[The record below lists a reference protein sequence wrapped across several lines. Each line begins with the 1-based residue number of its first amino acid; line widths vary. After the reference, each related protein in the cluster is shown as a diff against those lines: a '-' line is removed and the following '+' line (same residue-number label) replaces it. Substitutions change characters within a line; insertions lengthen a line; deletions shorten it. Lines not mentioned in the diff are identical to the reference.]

1 MFEKKHDSY
10 FIMKVFAYI
19 ATAVASIA
27 TYDIAYHF
35 SPPEVQIMGMPITA
49 ANIAMITLLTV
60 DGLYILLDNRLPYFK
75 TEASR
80 TWAVNFL
87 VMIWAVMLSL
97 NIASAVMNNTM
108 NTSVLGR
115 FSFVVYA
122 VKVVSLL
129 YLAFYTFIRTD
140 DPDTKRVV
148 IENQLHW
155 TREQGI
161 NTHLQTYSRQFAQV
175 GAKIIAMDQLA
186 ELVLKETGKDIESIL
201 GSDWQVKIGGAVFA
215 EIAATGTTGS
225 VTTGKKPTAKTTGS
239 LPPEPPMPTT
249 GSKTVPDSL
258 LAQGAHWLESL
269 KQRVNVATGKNT
281 GPEAAGSKVN
291 P

>member
-1 MFEKKHDSY
+1 MSEKKKDSY

-27 TYDIAYHF
+27 TYDIAFHF
-35 SPPEVQIMGMPITA
+35 SPPEVQIMGYAVTA
-49 ANIAMITLLTV
+49 ANIAFITLLTV
-60 DGLYILLDNRLPYFK
+60 DGLYVLLDNRLPHFK
-75 TEASR
+75 TESSR

-87 VMIWAVMLSL
+87 VLIWAVMLSL

-108 NTSVLGR
+108 DTSVLGR

-129 YLAFYTFIRTD
+129 YLAFYTYIRTD

-161 NTHLQTYSRQFAQV
+161 NTHLQTYSKEFSKI
-175 GAKIIAMDQLA
+175 GAAVIAMDQLS
-186 ELVLKETGKDIESIL
+186 ELVLNETGKNIESIL
-201 GSDWQVKIGGAVFA
+201 GPDWQTKIGGEMFA
-215 EIAATGTTGS
+215 KINATG
-225 VTTGKKPTAKTTGS
+225 KP
-239 LPPEPPMPTT
+239 
-249 GSKTVPDSL
+249 
-258 LAQGAHWLESL
+258 
-269 KQRVNVATGKNT
+269 ATGKNT
-281 GPEAAGSKVN
+281 ARPTDPGGPSLPSDEPATDNVTMNDITALGADYLKGIGQRLQASVKRATGKTSSDPATGNIN

>member
-1 MFEKKHDSY
+1 MLEKKKDSY

-27 TYDIAYHF
+27 TYDIAFHF
-35 SPPEVQIMGMPITA
+35 SPPEVQIMGYAVTA
-49 ANIAMITLLTV
+49 ANIAFITLLTV
-60 DGLYILLDNRLPYFK
+60 DGLYVLLDNRLPHFK
-75 TEASR
+75 TESSR
-80 TWAVNFL
+80 SWAVNFL
-87 VMIWAVMLSL
+87 VLIWAVMLSL

-108 NTSVLGR
+108 DTSVLGR

-129 YLAFYTFIRTD
+129 YLAFYTYIRTD

-161 NTHLQTYSRQFAQV
+161 NTHLQTYSKEFSKI
-175 GAKIIAMDQLA
+175 GAAVIAMDQLS
-186 ELVLKETGKDIESIL
+186 ELVLNETGKNIESIL
-201 GSDWQVKIGGAVFA
+201 GPDWQTKIGGEMFA
-215 EIAATGTTGS
+215 KIN
-225 VTTGKKPTAKTTGS
+225 TTGKP
-239 LPPEPPMPTT
+239 
-249 GSKTVPDSL
+249 
-258 LAQGAHWLESL
+258 
-269 KQRVNVATGKNT
+269 ATGKNT
-281 GPEAAGSKVN
+281 ARPTDPGGPSLPSEEPATDNVTMNDIAALGADYLKGIGQRVQASVKRATGKNSSEPATGNIN